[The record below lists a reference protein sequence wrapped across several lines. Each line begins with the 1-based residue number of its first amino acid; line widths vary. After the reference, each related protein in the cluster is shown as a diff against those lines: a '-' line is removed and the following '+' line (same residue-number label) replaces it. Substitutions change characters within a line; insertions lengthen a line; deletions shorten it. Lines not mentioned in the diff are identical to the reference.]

1 MSWLL
6 LFPLTDVETEAV
18 QERGINLLKFM
29 REVSDNNREWTQ
41 TLQLYTENIL
51 QSIIY
56 SGFQ

>member
-29 REVSDNNREWTQ
+29 QEVSDNNREWTQ